1 MRDGVNIAKKG
12 LPSIALITDDFWAQG
27 EFVARSV
34 GMPTVPRVKLPHP
47 VAGTGEM
54 RITEVADSIAEE
66 IIERFAHA

>member
-12 LPSIALITDDFWAQG
+12 LPSIALVTDDFWAQG

-54 RITEVADSIAEE
+54 RITEVADSVAEE
-66 IIERFAHA
+66 IIERFTHA

>member
-1 MRDGVNIAKKG
+1 VRDGVNIAKKG

-54 RITEVADSIAEE
+54 RITEVADSVAEE

>member
-1 MRDGVNIAKKG
+1 MRDGVNIAKRG
-12 LPSIALITDDFWAQG
+12 LPSIALVTDDFWAQG

-54 RITEVADSIAEE
+54 RITEVADSVAEE
-66 IIERFAHA
+66 IIERFTHA

>member
-1 MRDGVNIAKKG
+1 MRDGVNIAKRG
-12 LPSIALITDDFWAQG
+12 LPSIALVTDDFWAQG

-54 RITEVADSIAEE
+54 RITEVADSVAEE

>member
-54 RITEVADSIAEE
+54 RITEVADSVAEE